1 MDNSTHNMSEKLVQ
15 YLDGEL
21 TGAEKESIEQQLA
34 ADKNLQEELE
44 SLKATREAV
53 KIFGLQQK
61 VSGIHQQMMQEMQSP
76 VKKISST
83 RRIIRYGIAVAAS
96 VVLIVGCIIGYNFYT
111 LSSNKVF
118 ASNYH
123 SYELSTVRSDDTAQI
138 SPVEKAY
145 REKDYKKTVELISQ
159 QSSLTVK
166 ETFLAGMSY
175 MELNNSTK
183 AIDEFKKVIA
193 GNENAKSNLFKDEA
207 EYYLAL
213 TYISNK
219 DYDFALDILRTIKE
233 NPEHLY
239 HEKVTTKLIR
249 QIKML
254 KWR

>member
-34 ADKNLQEELE
+34 ADKKLNDDLE

-61 VSGIHQQMMQEMQSP
+61 VSGIHQQMMQEMQTP
-76 VKKISST
+76 VKKMSST
-83 RRIIRYGIAVAAS
+83 RRIIRYSIAAAAS
-96 VVLIVGCIIGYNFYT
+96 VILIVGSIIGYNFYN

-123 SYELSTVRSDDTAQI
+123 SYELSTVRDGDSTQV

-145 REKDYKKTVELISQ
+145 REKDYKKTIELISQ
-159 QSSLTVK
+159 QNSLTVK

-175 MELNNSTK
+175 MELDNGTK

-193 GNENAKSNLFKDEA
+193 GNENAKNNLFKDEA

-213 TYISNK
+213 TYIRNK
-219 DYDFALDILRTIKE
+219 DYDFALDMLRSIKE
-233 NPEHLY
+233 TPGHLY
-239 HEKVTTKLIR
+239 HEKVTGKLIR
-249 QIKML
+249 QVKML